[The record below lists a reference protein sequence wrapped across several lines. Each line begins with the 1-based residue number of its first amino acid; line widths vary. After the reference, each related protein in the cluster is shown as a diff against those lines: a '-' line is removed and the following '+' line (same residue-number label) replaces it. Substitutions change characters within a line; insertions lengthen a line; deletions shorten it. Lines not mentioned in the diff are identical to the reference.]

1 MNRNLSIPTRSI
13 DRFVERIVFID
24 AALENNQQLITGTIP
39 NAQVVV
45 IEPEQDAIAQIGAT
59 LAASSDVREI
69 HIVAHGQPGSLQLG
83 SRSLNYRSLLANG
96 DRIRQWAT
104 ALAHDAE
111 ILLYGCRVAAGD
123 LGTQFLEQLQQLTG
137 ATIAASSQLVGNAA
151 RGGNWQLDVS
161 TGTRRASLAFDA
173 ATLATYPGVLVGPP
187 SGSNVMYAVR
197 VNGLQSE
204 LAVLDLET
212 GTSTVVATLGAPTAA
227 MARAEDGRIYYIQ
240 AVRRN
245 APYNQTIPASEARLR
260 VYDPATGQDREVG
273 TGLGDAVPPDTN
285 FVKLAQAS
293 ASSVRPNAIFALT
306 QSAEGGR
313 QLFQIDITTGRAIPA
328 VVNGSNLITT
338 PAGTPAFVGDS
349 GDAAFDPNN
358 PNRLFVNTRGP
369 GGNMALYAIDIRTN
383 VAQFI
388 GETSLR
394 DIGGSLAFGEDGN
407 LYAVSGSRLYVLPI
421 EPATDYAQ
429 QVEDRGFVG
438 DFTDFATLPVP
449 TPVVDLDAVKQTS
462 VTSVSVGD
470 TITYTIT
477 VTNNGGA
484 DGTPLDLA
492 GIQVSDPIPAGIQVS
507 PNDITAVITSGTGQV
522 VSLELN
528 GNQLTSELNLG
539 YRATVVYTI
548 RGLVTAAAPP
558 VLDNTASVKPP
569 DGYNL
574 DDPRLD
580 PGIDDPDTDRIDSEV
595 LTPIVPNPP
604 PIAQDD
610 EVNVGVPGDTVL
622 PALQATD
629 PNGTVVSY
637 RITQL
642 PQANQG
648 TLLLNGVSVQTGQQ
662 LTPEQIDDLVF
673 RSPTGFG
680 GATFRFTATDNAGAV
695 SLPANVVLNPPSV
708 PGNGNP
714 GGGDVPGGDPG
725 TGNPGTGNPG
735 TGNPGTG
742 NPGTGNPGT
751 GNPGTGNPPNGGG
764 GNTPP
769 TGGGEVPS
777 TPQPPVS
784 SPPGAGKLP
793 RGEQTPTGSSG
804 SDTDGSDSDEEWKD
818 AGGVTVINDYVIPRP
833 GGNNGGTPN
842 PVTNPIPIAPPVSDG
857 VQSPLC
863 PAPPELSEFV
873 AAPPMRP
880 SGVAIAPPNP
890 LPRTEPPITFEE
902 IEGTDGDDNLDTTNR
917 NQTRNLD
924 SGENQPPSR
933 EWIEGFDGNDTIQAG
948 ATDDLIAGDRGNDVS
963 WGNDGSDVITG
974 DEGDDAIAGDSQDLT
989 DANFSGRDLIEG
1001 NEGNDSLY
1009 GNERE
1014 DVVAGGSG
1022 DDLAFGGKDNDEV
1035 AGDEGNDSLIG
1046 NFGDDMLLGSR
1057 GSSVSIG
1064 DAGDKDALYG
1074 NYGQDILKGGEGQDS
1089 LHGGK
1094 NDDLAY
1100 GGKDDDMVFG
1110 DWGNDT
1116 LSGDLG
1122 ADTLVGSNGD
1132 PSNVDG
1138 EGRDY
1143 AFGGEGEDVLFGNAE
1158 ADVLAG
1164 DSGDDRVHGGKHG
1177 DTIYGDEGSDELYG
1191 EEGDDVI
1198 LGSLGSPVGIGDEG
1212 DRDMIAGNKGQD
1224 VLKAGEGQDSVYA
1237 GQGDDLVYGGKDDD
1251 TVMGD
1256 LGNDSLSGDL
1266 GDDVIVGGNGNL
1278 ANPDT
1283 TGSDLL
1289 FGKSGNDWL
1298 EGNNGSD
1305 SLVSGEGNDTAGGG
1319 QNDDHLWG
1327 NAGDDL
1333 LFGDLGNDRICAGIG
1348 DDTLIGSNGTP
1359 GSGEDGRDRLGGADG
1374 NDMMYGNGAD
1384 DILEAGLGNDM
1395 LHGGQGNDSLNGG
1408 DDDDLLFGDLGDD
1421 TLDGGDRNDTLV
1433 GCNGMSGSPA
1443 DGRDLLAGGEGDDVV
1458 FGNEQDDIL
1467 AGGGGN
1473 DALYG
1478 GKGND
1483 TIAGEAGDDLL
1494 FGDLGNDVIFGGE
1507 GADAFVLG
1515 PTTGFDTIAD
1525 FKVGV
1530 DTIALS
1536 GGMTFAQLTLTQA
1549 GDGAIVAL
1557 GGALLAQVSGV
1568 QVSQLTASQFSIV

>member
-13 DRFVERIVFID
+13 DRIVFID
-24 AALENNQQLITGTIP
+24 AALENSQQLITGTIP

-45 IEPEQDAIAQIGAT
+45 IEPERDAIAQIGAT
-59 LAASSDVREI
+59 LAASSDIREI
-69 HIVAHGQPGSLQLG
+69 HIVAHGQPGSLQFG
-83 SRSLNYRSLLANG
+83 SKSLNHRSLLANG
-96 DRIRQWAT
+96 DRIRQWAK
-104 ALAHDAE
+104 ALARDAE
-111 ILLYGCRVAAGD
+111 ILLYGCQVAAGD
-123 LGTQFLEQLQQLTG
+123 LGTQFLTQLQQLTG

-151 RGGNWQLDVS
+151 LGGNWQLDVS
-161 TGTRRASLAFDA
+161 TGTRHSSLAFDA
-173 ATLATYPGVLVGPP
+173 ATLAAYPGVLVGPP
-187 SGSNVMYAVR
+187 AGSNVMYAVR

-204 LAVLDLET
+204 LVVLDLET
-212 GTSTVVATLGAPTAA
+212 GVSTPVDTLGAPTAA
-227 MARAEDGRIYYIQ
+227 MARAEDGKIYYIQ
-240 AVRRN
+240 AIRRN
-245 APYNQTIPASEARLR
+245 PPYNQTIPANEARLR
-260 VYDPATGQDREVG
+260 VYDPVTGDDREVG
-273 TGLGDAVPPDTN
+273 TGLGDAVPPNTN

-293 ASSVRPNAIFALT
+293 ASSARPNAIFALT
-306 QSAEGGR
+306 QDVEGGR

-328 VVNGSNLITT
+328 LVNGSNLITT
-338 PAGTPAFVGDS
+338 PAGSPAFVGDS

-388 GETSLR
+388 GETNLQ
-394 DIGGSLAFGEDGN
+394 DVGGSLAFGEDGQ
-407 LYAVSGSRLYVLPI
+407 LYAVSSSRLYVLPSA
-421 EPATDYAQ
+421 PADNYAQ
-429 QVEDRGFVG
+429 LVEDRGFVG
-438 DFTDFATLPVP
+438 EFTDFATLPIP
-449 TPVVDLDAVKQTS
+449 TPVVDLDAVKQAS
-462 VTSVSVGD
+462 VGAVSVGD

-477 VTNNGGA
+477 VTNNGGT

-492 GIQVSDPIPAGIQVS
+492 GIEVSDPIPTGIQVS

-522 VSLELN
+522 VTLELN
-528 GNQLTSELNLG
+528 GNLLTSELDLAYG
-539 YRATVVYTI
+539 ATVVYTI
-548 RGLVTAAAPP
+548 RGVVTAAAPP
-558 VLDNTASVKPP
+558 VLDNTATIKPP

-580 PGIDDPDTDRIDSEV
+580 PGIEDPDPDRIDSEV
-595 LTPIVPNPP
+595 LTPIVANPP

-610 EVNVGVPGDTVL
+610 AVNVGVPGDTLL

-642 PQANQG
+642 PQTGQG
-648 TLLLNGVSVQTGQQ
+648 TLLLNGVPVQANQVLQPG
-662 LTPEQIDDLVF
+662 QIDDLVF
-673 RSPTGFG
+673 RSQTGFG
-680 GATFRFTATDNAGAV
+680 GTTFRFTATDNAGAI
-695 SLPANVVLNPPSV
+695 SLPASVVLNPPGV
-708 PGNGNP
+708 PGDGNP
-714 GGGDVPGGDPG
+714 GGGDIPGGGTGGSPG
-725 TGNPGTGNPG
+725 TGSPGSG
-735 TGNPGTG
+735 TPIV
-742 NPGTGNPGT
+742 
-751 GNPGTGNPPNGGG
+751 NPPNGGG

-769 TGGGEVPS
+769 TTGGGEVPPP
-777 TPQPPVS
+777 TPPAPVPS
-784 SPPGAGKLP
+784 IPGAGKLP
-793 RGEQTPTGSSG
+793 RGEQTPIDSG
-804 SDTDGSDSDEEWKD
+804 ESDNDEWKD
-818 AGGVTVINDYVIPRP
+818 AGGVTVINDYIIPRP

-842 PVTNPIPIAPPVSDG
+842 PVPQPFPNPVPVVSPVSGG
-857 VQSPLC
+857 VQPPLC
-863 PAPPELSEFV
+863 PAPPVLSEFV
-873 AAPPMRP
+873 VAPPLRP
-880 SGVAIAPPNP
+880 HGVAIAPPNP
-890 LPRTEPPITFEE
+890 LPRTEPPVTFDE
-902 IEGTDGDDNLDTTNR
+902 IDGTDGDDNLNTASA
-917 NQTRNLD
+917 NQTRGLD
-924 SGENQPPSR
+924 GGKDTPPNR
-933 EWIEGFDGNDTIQAG
+933 EWIEGLDGNDTIQSG
-948 ATDDLIAGDRGNDVS
+948 AADDLIAGDRGNDVS
-963 WGNDGSDVITG
+963 RGNNGSDFITG
-974 DEGDDAIAGDSQDLT
+974 DEGDDVIAGDSQDLT
-989 DANFSGRDLIEG
+989 DANASGRDLLEG
-1001 NEGNDSLY
+1001 NEGNDTLY

-1014 DVVAGGSG
+1014 DVVAGGNG

-1035 AGDEGNDSLIG
+1035 AGDRGNDSLVG

-1064 DAGDKDALYG
+1064 DTGDQDALYG

-1198 LGSLGSPVGIGDEG
+1198 LGSLGSPVEIGHTG
-1212 DRDMIAGNKGQD
+1212 DRDLITGNKGQD
-1224 VLKAGEGQDSVYA
+1224 LLKAGEGQDSVHA

-1266 GDDVIVGGNGNL
+1266 GDDVIVGGNGNY

-1283 TGSDLL
+1283 TGNDLL
-1289 FGKSGNDWL
+1289 FGQSGDDWI

-1305 SLVSGEGNDTAGGG
+1305 SLVGGEGRDTAGGG
-1319 QNDDHLWG
+1319 QNDDYLWG

-1333 LFGDLGNDRICAGIG
+1333 LFGDLGNDHICAGIG
-1348 DDTLIGSNGTP
+1348 DDTLVGSNGTP
-1359 GSGEDGRDRLGGADG
+1359 GSGEDGRDHLSGADG
-1374 NDMMYGNGAD
+1374 NDMLYGNGAD

-1395 LHGGQGNDSLNGG
+1395 LHGGGGNDSLNGG

-1433 GCNGMSGSPA
+1433 GCNGVPGSPA
-1443 DGRDLLAGGEGDDVV
+1443 DGRDLIAGGEGDDVL
-1458 FGNEQDDIL
+1458 FGNEQDDLL

-1483 TIAGEAGDDLL
+1483 AIGGEAGDDLL
-1494 FGDLGNDVIFGGE
+1494 FGDLGNDVLTGGE

-1525 FKVGV
+1525 FQVGV
-1530 DTIALS
+1530 DTIALT
-1536 GGMTFAQLTLTQA
+1536 GGMTFEQLTLTQSGNA
-1549 GDGAIVAL
+1549 AIMAL
-1557 GGALLAQVSGV
+1557 GGALLAQLSGV